1 MAVYKRDNKGRR
13 VPDEKPGIWC
23 YDFMEDGVRYRKSL
37 RHVETKSK
45 AEAIEIAKR
54 FEVLTGVACLKGME
68 EEMRRLREEIAA
80 LKSNKGRSQEI
91 EFERFVET
99 VYLPH
104 KEKFNPE
111 TYCLF
116 KRMAKVFCA
125 HFKGKMM
132 HEITPADVQAFRQ
145 KRAEGKTNRGAA
157 RALATL
163 NRERNQLSGIFS
175 LAVENEIIVSNPC
188 HKVKLFPLDNT
199 REKVLEPEEE
209 KKLFDALTGKK
220 AKLRPIVL
228 LILNTGLRLR
238 EATELK
244 WEQVNLSDNEDRREI
259 RIRGKGRGKKKKL
272 RIIPLNDVA
281 FNLLMGLREACN
293 GKGKVFSGRG
303 LSFWAVGYNISKICD
318 EIGLPDVTVHTLRHT
333 FATRLTE
340 RGDVN
345 LGQVSKLMGHS
356 DLKTTQRYLHLNDR
370 NLRETIKKLEKS
382 DSEGVS
388 RAENYQ
394 SNDTMAK

>member
-1 MAVYKRDNKGRR
+1 MW
-13 VPDEKPGIWC
+13 E
-23 YDFMEDGVRYRKSL
+23 GVRYRKSL
-37 RHVETKSK
+37 RGVETRKQ
-45 AEAIEIAKR
+45 AEAIERAKR
-54 FEVLTGVACLKGME
+54 FEVQTGAASLKGME

-91 EFERFVET
+91 EFEQFVET

-104 KEKFNPE
+104 KLKFNPE

-116 KRMAKVFCA
+116 KRMAKVFCVY
-125 HFKGKMM
+125 FKGRMM

-145 KRAEGKTNRGAA
+145 KRAEGITNRGGS

-163 NRERNQLSGIFS
+163 NRERNQLSGVFS
-175 LAVENEIIVSNPC
+175 LALENEIIVANPV
-188 HKVKLFPLDNT
+188 HKVKLFPLDNIHD
-199 REKVLEPEEE
+199 KVLEPEEE
-209 KKLFDALTGKK
+209 KKLFDALTGKR
-220 AKLRPIVL
+220 AKLRPVVL

-259 RIRGKGRGKKKKL
+259 TIRGKGRGEKKKL
-272 RIIPLNDVA
+272 RVIPLNDAA
-281 FNLLMGLREACN
+281 FDLLKGLRAVCN

-303 LSFWAVGYNISKICD
+303 LSSWAVGYNISKICD

-333 FATRLTE
+333 FATRLAQ

-345 LGQVSKLMGHS
+345 MEQVRKLMGHS
-356 DLKTTQRYLHLNDR
+356 DMKTTQRYSHLNDR
-370 NLRETIKKLEKS
+370 ALRETVKKLEKS
-382 DSEGVS
+382 
-388 RAENYQ
+388 
-394 SNDTMAK
+394 